1 MSEVRKAKHGGLL
14 TAIFSIIS
22 VIYVMP
28 IIIVLYNSFKKKIF
42 ISKRPFALPDGKS
55 FVGME
60 NYISGIEKIELP
72 KAFGYSLFIT
82 VASVFVIILCTSMCA
97 WYITRVKNKV
107 TSAMYM
113 LFAFSMIIPFQM
125 VRNCREIICIFL
137 ESMLIYVM
145 NEFSDSGGHFH
156 GT

>member
-1 MSEVRKAKHGGLL
+1 MSSVRKAKHGGLL
-14 TAIFSIIS
+14 TAIFTIIS

-28 IIIVLYNSFKKKIF
+28 IVIVLYNSFKKKIF
-42 ISKRPFALPDGKS
+42 ISKRPFALPDSKS

-82 VASVFVIILCTSMCA
+82 VGAVFVIILCTSMCA
-97 WYITRVKNKV
+97 WYITRVKNAV
-107 TSAMYM
+107 TSGMYM

-125 VRNCREIICIFL
+125 VMFTLSKIADILPSLTVEKR
-137 ESMLIYVM
+137 
-145 NEFSDSGGHFH
+145 
-156 GT
+156 

>member
-72 KAFGYSLFIT
+72 KAFGYSLFYHS
-82 VASVFVIILCTSMCA
+82 SVGVL
-97 WYITRVKNKV
+97 
-107 TSAMYM
+107 
-113 LFAFSMIIPFQM
+113 
-125 VRNCREIICIFL
+125 
-137 ESMLIYVM
+137 
-145 NEFSDSGGHFH
+145 
-156 GT
+156 

>member
-14 TAIFSIIS
+14 TALFSIIS
-22 VIYVMP
+22 AIYVMP

-82 VASVFVIILCTSMCA
+82 VASVRDVYAVCVLNDYTFSNGNVYIIQNS
-97 WYITRVKNKV
+97 
-107 TSAMYM
+107 
-113 LFAFSMIIPFQM
+113 
-125 VRNCREIICIFL
+125 
-137 ESMLIYVM
+137 
-145 NEFSDSGGHFH
+145 
-156 GT
+156 